1 MKIIYVVFFT
11 VAFSS
16 CVQASTIGDVT
27 YTPEELHAEYKKN
40 ELRADNKFS
49 CQFIIKGKVKEVYR
63 RSLSDNDYQIRL
75 QGNVNINFDK
85 LDKKSD
91 TAKDIADLN
100 IGELVYVSTSSAY
113 LSWGSVFGKNGFWVS
128 KHLDESASLNSTD
141 GLCVKEIKAV
151 EEYRENEKLSSGN
164 GDYLSQSEKEKTIVT
179 SYAMAD
185 KKLNEIWLSLTKAKR
200 NELLQEQRNW
210 IKEKEKCATTEC
222 KIEITIVRIAVLD
235 KHNNEK

>member
-1 MKIIYVVFFT
+1 MKIIYVAFFM
-11 VAFSS
+11 VALSS
-16 CVQASTIGDVT
+16 YVQAETIGDVT

-49 CQFIIKGKVKEVYR
+49 CQFIIKGKVKEIYR

-85 LDKKSD
+85 LNKKSD

-128 KHLDESASLNSTD
+128 KHLDESANLKSTD
-141 GLCVKEIKAV
+141 GVCLKEIKLG
-151 EEYRENEKLSSGN
+151 EKYSENEKLSNSNSGS
-164 GDYLSQSEKEKTIVT
+164 LSQSEKEKTIVT

-185 KKLNEIWLSLTKAKR
+185 KKLNEVWQSLAKAKR

-210 IKEKEKCATTEC
+210 IKEKEKCATIEC
-222 KIEITIVRIAVLD
+222 KVEMTTDRIVVL
-235 KHNNEK
+235 EKISF

>member
-1 MKIIYVVFFT
+1 MKIIYAVFFT

-113 LSWGSVFGKNGFWVS
+113 LSWGSVFGNNGFWVS
-128 KHLDESASLNSTD
+128 KHLDESANLKSTD
-141 GLCVKEIKAV
+141 GLCLKEIKSV
-151 EEYRENEKLSSGN
+151 EKYSKNEKSSN
-164 GDYLSQSEKEKTIVT
+164 NNSDSLIQSEKGKTIVN
-179 SYAMAD
+179 SYTMAD
-185 KKLNEIWLSLTKAKR
+185 KKMNEVWKSLTKAR
-200 NELLQEQRNW
+200 RSELLQDQRNW
-210 IKEKEKCATTEC
+210 IKEKEKCSTTEC
-222 KIEITIVRIAVLD
+222 KFKMTIDRIAVLD
-235 KHNNEK
+235 KHDNEK